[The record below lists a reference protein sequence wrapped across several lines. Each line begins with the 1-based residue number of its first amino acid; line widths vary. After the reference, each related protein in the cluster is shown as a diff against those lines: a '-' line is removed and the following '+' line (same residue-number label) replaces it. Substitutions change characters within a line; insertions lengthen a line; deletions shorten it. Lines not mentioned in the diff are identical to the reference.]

1 MARLK
6 LKASPRLYVTPKIA
20 KDLRRRKKYT
30 HPFLEHT
37 AEQVI
42 NDAERLTRVNP
53 VPEDASRSY
62 LQMGRWIQSHLQC
75 LTCAWVMTR
84 EKRYREA
91 AIKHLGGLLDFN
103 HISCEA
109 NFTVSPSVHMPFC
122 LTYGEQ
128 SSAIGLMYDIF
139 RPDMTSEEQK
149 CFFDVVDKFHMREAV
164 KCLTKP
170 MWWVGKSWS
179 NWNGVCSGGMG
190 LMALAMYDDRPEARR
205 LIPFVE
211 RSLKPYFKSY
221 IKNGGGCPEGTGYW
235 NYGMDYS
242 MRYVLSWE
250 NAVGRAHP
258 ALKINELRKSLIF
271 PLDFTGLTFG
281 DNDGWHP
288 AMFYFMLA
296 KRLNHPYA
304 ALNAALYLPRGPFK
318 RPKRKRGRDYAAR
331 ASELLYAVKDI
342 PTLKQ
347 LDRFKESSTKKKTP
361 VARLYDGMEWAILA
375 DDEVSPT
382 LRMSVRGG
390 GTVVG
395 GHGFVDLLNFRCR
408 VNGEL
413 MITDQKDTGYLSTTF
428 GDRGADIYS
437 RSPASKSTLFVD
449 GLSCIEGASCDKTEI
464 VKGNNVTG
472 VRIDATHAIWRHMP
486 VKFIGRLFLF
496 VENRYWL
503 VVDHVLS
510 NSIAKRLGIESRFH
524 TYAKCKVGRDRV
536 SFKSGREWMQMT
548 FAALQP
554 GVIQESIGTPPLPA
568 KELTRIF
575 RWMGRDRAAD
585 NFHVAALN
593 PGKDKLDLD
602 LSIETGNTYVIEITE
617 PDGTRR
623 RIPLGSK
630 LTLR

>member
-6 LKASPRLYVTPKIA
+6 LKTHPRLYVTPA
-20 KDLRRRKKYT
+20 VVRDLRRRKTYT
-30 HPFLEHT
+30 HPYLQNV

-42 NDAERLTRVNP
+42 SDADWLTRIDP

-62 LQMGRWIQSHLQC
+62 LQMGRWMESHLHC
-75 LTCAWVMTR
+75 LTAAWVMTR
-84 EKRYREA
+84 DKRYREA
-91 AIKHLGGLLDFN
+91 GIKHLGGLLNFN

-109 NFTVSPSVHMPFC
+109 HCATPPDRKMPFC

-128 SSAIGLMYDIF
+128 SAAIGLMYDIF
-139 RPDMTSEEQK
+139 RPDMTAEEQK
-149 CFFDVVDKFHMREAV
+149 CFFDVVDKFHMSEAV

-190 LMALAMYDDRPEARR
+190 LMALAMYDDRPDARR

-235 NYGMDYS
+235 NYGMNYS

-250 NAVGRAHP
+250 NAMGKAHP

-281 DNDGWHP
+281 DNDGWGP
-288 AMFYFMLA
+288 TMFYFKLA

-304 ALNAALYLPRGPFK
+304 ALNAARRLPRGPFRK
-318 RPKRKRGRDYAAR
+318 PKRKRGLNYAAR
-331 ASELLYAVKDI
+331 GSQLLYAVKEV
-342 PTLKQ
+342 PTMKQ
-347 LDRFKESSTKKKTP
+347 IERFEASSARKKTP
-361 VARLYDGMEWAILA
+361 VARIYDGMDWAILA

-390 GTVVG
+390 ETVVG
-395 GHGFVDLLNFRCR
+395 GHSFVDLLNFRCR
-408 VNGEL
+408 VNDQL
-413 MITDQKDTGYLSTTF
+413 MITDQADTGYLSTTF

-449 GLSCIEGASCDKTEI
+449 GLSCAEGAQCDKTEI
-464 VKGNNVTG
+464 VKGRHVVG
-472 VRIDATHAIWRHMP
+472 VRIDATSAIWRHMP

-503 VVDHVLS
+503 VVDHVLGR
-510 NSIAKRLGIESRFH
+510 NAAKRLGIESRFH
-524 TYAKCKVGRDRV
+524 TYAKCKVGRDWV
-536 SFKSGREWMQMT
+536 SLKSGREWMQMT

-554 GVIQESIGTPPLPA
+554 GILQESIGTPPLPA

-575 RWMGRDRAAD
+575 RWMGRARAED

-593 PGKDKLDLD
+593 PGKEKLALD
-602 LSIETGNTYVIEITE
+602 LSVETGNTYVIEVTE

-623 RIPLGSK
+623 RILLGSK